1 MKLTTQKRIA
11 ADILEVGENK
21 VLFDSLRLD
30 EIKQAITK
38 QDIRDLIKDRAIRIR
53 PGTKKAKKERRKRT
67 GAGRRKFRVKTRKRD
82 YINRIRK
89 IRTYVRD
96 QMNAGAIDKNMVNN
110 VRKYAKAG
118 QFKNLRQAKEYIKI
132 NKK

>member
-1 MKLTTQKRIA
+1 MKLTTQKRMA
-11 ADILEVGENK
+11 AEILDVGEGR
-21 VLFDSLRLD
+21 VVFDSLRLD

-53 PGTKKAKKERRKRT
+53 PGVAKAVRVKRKRT

-96 QMNAGAIDKNMVNN
+96 QMNSGALSKDLANA

-118 QFKNLRQAKEYIKI
+118 QFKNLRQAKEYIKL

>member
-1 MKLTTQKRIA
+1 MKLTTQKRMA
-11 ADILEVGENK
+11 AEILNVGENR
-21 VLFDSLRLD
+21 VIFDSLRLD

-53 PGTKKAKKERRKRT
+53 PGVAKAKKEKRKRT

-82 YINRIRK
+82 YINKIRK

-96 QMNAGAIDKNMVNN
+96 QMNAKALDKNLADA

-118 QFKNLRQAKEYIKI
+118 QFKNLRQAKEYIKL

>member
-1 MKLTTQKRIA
+1 MKLTTQKRMA
-11 ADILEVGENK
+11 ADILEVGENQ
-21 VLFDSLRLD
+21 VRFDSLRLD

-38 QDIRDLIKDRAIRIR
+38 QDIRDLIKDRAIRKK
-53 PGTKKAKKERRKRT
+53 PGIAHVAKVRRKRT

-96 QMNAGAIDKNMVNN
+96 QMNAGNLTKDLANN

-118 QFKNLRQAKEYIKI
+118 QFKNLRQAKDYIKL

>member
-1 MKLTTQKRIA
+1 MKLTAQKRMA
-11 ADILEVGENK
+11 ADILDVGENR
-21 VLFDSLRLD
+21 VCFDSLRLD

-38 QDIRDLIKDRAIRIR
+38 QDIRDLIKDRAIRKR
-53 PGTKKAKKERRKRT
+53 PGVAKVKKERRKRT
-67 GAGRRKFRVKTRKRD
+67 GAGRRKFKVKTRKRD
-82 YINRIRK
+82 YINKIRK

-96 QMNAGAIDKNMVNN
+96 QMNAKSLDKALGDA

>member
-1 MKLTTQKRIA
+1 MKLTTQKRLA
-11 ADILEVGENK
+11 AHVLEVGEGQ
-21 VLFDSLRLD
+21 VLFDPLRLD

-38 QDIRDLIKDRAIRIR
+38 QDIRDLIKDRAIRKR
-53 PGTKKAKKERRKRT
+53 PGIAKPTRVRRKRT

-82 YINRIRK
+82 YINKIRK

-96 QMNAGAIDKNMVNN
+96 QMNAGAIDKALVNN

-118 QFKNLRQAKEYIKI
+118 QFKNLRQAKEYIKL

>member
-1 MKLTTQKRIA
+1 MKLTTQKRMSA
-11 ADILEVGENK
+11 ELLEVGENQ
-21 VLFDSLRLD
+21 VCFDHLRLD

-38 QDIRDLIKDRAIRIR
+38 QDIRDLIKDRAIRKR
-53 PGTKKAKKERRKRT
+53 PGIAKPVKVSRKRT

-82 YINRIRK
+82 YINKIRK

-96 QMNAGAIDKNMVNN
+96 QMNAKSLDKTLAHA

-118 QFKNLRQAKEYIKI
+118 QFKNYPRLVSFR
-132 NKK
+132 